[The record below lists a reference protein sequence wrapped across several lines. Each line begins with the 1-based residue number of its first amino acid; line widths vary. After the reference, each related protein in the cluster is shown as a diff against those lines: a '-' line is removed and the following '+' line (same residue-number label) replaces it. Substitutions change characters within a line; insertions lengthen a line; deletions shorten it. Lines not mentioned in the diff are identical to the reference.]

1 MGMKTPKLPKP
12 RKIVRNPYA
21 RALSDALFRK
31 RVVKREDVY
40 RRRPKHRRGLK
51 DAEEL

>member
-1 MGMKTPKLPKP
+1 MKKPKLPKP

-21 RALSDALFRK
+21 RVLGNALFRK

-40 RRRPKHRRGLK
+40 RRRPKHRGALK
-51 DAEEL
+51 DGDES

>member
-1 MGMKTPKLPKP
+1 MKKPKLPKP

-21 RALSDALFRK
+21 RVLSDALFRK

-40 RRRPKHRRGLK
+40 RRRPKHRKTVK
-51 DAEEL
+51 DSDEF